1 MVSSLAGAE
10 GHMSEEAVSAHK
22 AQEATQPAR
31 TMKAQLLLM
40 LLGLALLAAVAQ
52 AEAPAEEETVL
63 KKVQDYVQ
71 HMAQTAKDTLSKV
84 QESELAQQARA
95 WASMRA
101 EDVHEFWGMLKD
113 KFAALWEQQSP
124 GQ

>member
-1 MVSSLAGAE
+1 
-10 GHMSEEAVSAHK
+10 
-22 AQEATQPAR
+22 
-31 TMKAQLLLM
+31 MKAQLLLM

-52 AEAPAEEETVL
+52 AEVPTEEETVL

-84 QESELAQQARA
+84 QEYELAQQARD
-95 WASMRA
+95 WVSMRA